1 MDVGVNMIIVNL
13 KPNPLRT
20 NSFIPDDPTYLIS
33 GIVNWRLTVQP
44 NVWRPPTD
52 VFETGENFVVRIEV
66 AGMREADFSVTLDK
80 QVLIISGIRPEFPER
95 KAFYQMEIHFGEFVS
110 EIEIPSP
117 VDPDRVEAV
126 YQDGFLRVNLPKA

>member
-1 MDVGVNMIIVNL
+1 MNVGVNMIIVNL

-20 NSFIPDDPTYLIS
+20 SAFIPDDPTSLIS

-44 NVWRPPTD
+44 NVWSPPTD
-52 VFETGENFVVRIEV
+52 VFETGESFVVRVEI

-80 QVLIISGIRPEFPER
+80 QVLTISGIRPEFPER
-95 KAFYQMEIHFGEFVS
+95 KAFYQMEIHFGEFVT
-110 EIEIPSP
+110 EIEIPSQ
-117 VDPDRVEAV
+117 VDPDRVEAF

>member
-1 MDVGVNMIIVNL
+1 MIIVNL

-20 NSFIPDDPTYLIS
+20 NSYIPDDPTFLIS

-52 VFETGENFVVRIEV
+52 VFETEENFVVRVEI
-66 AGMREADFSVTLDK
+66 AGMRDSDFSITLDK
-80 QVLIISGIRPEFPER
+80 QVLNISGIRPEFSEQ
-95 KAFYQMEIHFGEFVS
+95 KAFHQMEIHFGEFVS
-110 EIEIPSP
+110 EVEIPSP

>member
-1 MDVGVNMIIVNL
+1 MIIVNL
-13 KPNPLRT
+13 KPNPSRT
-20 NSFIPDDPTYLIS
+20 TAFIPDDPTFLIS

-52 VFETGENFVVRIEV
+52 VFETEENFVVRVEI
-66 AGMREADFSVTLDK
+66 AGMRESDFSVTLDK
-80 QVLIISGIRPEFPER
+80 QALTISGIRPEFPER

>member
-1 MDVGVNMIIVNL
+1 MIIVNL

-20 NSFIPDDPTYLIS
+20 TSFIPDDSTYLIS

-52 VFETGENFVVRIEV
+52 VFETQDNFVVRVEI
-66 AGMREADFSVTLDK
+66 AGMKESDFSITLDK
-80 QVLIISGIRPEFPER
+80 QILSISGIRPDLPER
-95 KAFYQMEIHFGEFVS
+95 KAFYQMEIHFGEFGS
-110 EIEIPSP
+110 EIEIPGP

>member
-1 MDVGVNMIIVNL
+1 MAAGVNVIIVNL

-20 NSFIPDDPTYLIS
+20 NSYIPDDPTYLIS

-52 VFETGENFVVRIEV
+52 LFETEENFVVRVEI
-66 AGMREADFSVTLDK
+66 AGMRDADFSITLDK
-80 QVLIISGIRPEFPER
+80 QVLTISGIRPEFPER
-95 KAFYQMEIHFGEFVS
+95 KAFHQMEIHFGEFLS
-110 EIEIPSP
+110 EVEIPSS

-126 YQDGFLRVNLPKA
+126 YQDGFLRVILPKA

>member
-1 MDVGVNMIIVNL
+1 MIIVNL
-13 KPNPLRT
+13 KPNPLRS
-20 NSFIPDDPTYLIS
+20 NSFAQEDPSYLIS

-44 NVWRPPTD
+44 NVWHPPTD
-52 VFETGENFVVRIEV
+52 VFETGENFLVRVEI

-80 QVLIISGIRPEFPER
+80 QVLTIGGFRPDFPER
-95 KAFYQMEIHFGEFVS
+95 KAFYQMEIHFGEFGS
-110 EIEIPSP
+110 EIEIPGP